1 MQNVIATML
10 LPAPDQ
16 APQPM
21 YAGNASIWH
30 HMSDALHQ
38 SLDRVL
44 SLLIAILPGILAF
57 IAALVVLTLI
67 GIALSALLR
76 RGLAAIRFDE
86 RLVRERGNVDWA
98 PSTSPSSLIARAS
111 FWSCVLL
118 GLIIGVSAF
127 DASYATAATFTN
139 SLLPYLTRVVGAVL
153 LLIAGTLFARFLARS
168 VLIEAVNAHLEYSRF
183 LSLGIKWLVLVLTG
197 AMALDHLE
205 IGGIVVELAF
215 GILFGGIVLTLAL
228 AVGLGSRDLVSR
240 SLESHAEHASERGL
254 APPAAP
260 AAGHGD
266 PIRHF

>member
-111 FWSCVLL
+111 FWCCVLL

-127 DASYATAATFTN
+127 DPS
-139 SLLPYLTRVVGAVL
+139 
-153 LLIAGTLFARFLARS
+153 
-168 VLIEAVNAHLEYSRF
+168 
-183 LSLGIKWLVLVLTG
+183 
-197 AMALDHLE
+197 
-205 IGGIVVELAF
+205 
-215 GILFGGIVLTLAL
+215 
-228 AVGLGSRDLVSR
+228 
-240 SLESHAEHASERGL
+240 
-254 APPAAP
+254 
-260 AAGHGD
+260 
-266 PIRHF
+266 